1 MSKTKGKNNKK
12 RQTVLNNQKF
22 NDSFD
27 IRKERIGIIFK
38 VIYVIAAFF
47 LAGIIALQGNEDTDV
62 STVYIIGSCAVSFL
76 LCLLFVLL
84 IYVFNELQCLKITE
98 NIEENQAS
106 KTENSYKEIFNYF
119 NVGGITAIVSAILV
133 DCIKNYLSK
142 EILAVVVCVFL
153 VVGTVVR
160 FIGNLTDKYEKAR
173 HTANS
178 IVWTLAICSLILL
191 TKFR

>member
-1 MSKTKGKNNKK
+1 MSKAKGKNNKK

-98 NIEENQAS
+98 NIEENQAN

-119 NVGGITAIVSAILV
+119 NVGGITAIISAILV
-133 DCIKNYLSK
+133 DCIKSYLSK
-142 EILAVVVCVFL
+142 EILAVIVCVFL
-153 VVGTVVR
+153 VVGMVVR